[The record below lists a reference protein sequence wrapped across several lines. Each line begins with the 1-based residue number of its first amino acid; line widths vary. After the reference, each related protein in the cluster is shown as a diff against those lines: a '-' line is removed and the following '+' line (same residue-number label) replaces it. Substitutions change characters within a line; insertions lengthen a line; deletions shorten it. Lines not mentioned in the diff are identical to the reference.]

1 MKTINFFQLFG
12 FLILIISNSCE
23 SDPIVDLNESDLT
36 IEFSDGTVL
45 TENEIAFYDSST
57 NTYFLNSELKSDSP
71 LTSFK
76 IKVNN
81 DSILGGVFHSCI
93 LSSPPP
99 TPYYISDCFFSGR
112 EILTIEYYGNEDNL
126 LNDSRIINSLKEINK
141 LRHGLSF
148 RIDSISVIASDSQ
161 TDVVSTVT
169 IKNYDNTAY
178 YIPDINKMGERYY
191 TDYTGGLSFSNI
203 NTGLSS
209 FIKDSN
215 SDRQRDDI
223 KIDDL
228 TKLKAN
234 SELTYTY
241 KSRNYHSIPAGEYRV
256 RASFMG
262 IVYTASDFELNQDN
276 GRIWVGQIET
286 YKDGVII
293 D

>member
-12 FLILIISNSCE
+12 FFILMISNSCE
-23 SDPIVDLNESDLT
+23 SDSIVDLNESDLT
-36 IEFSDGTVL
+36 IEFSDGTLL
-45 TENEIAFYDSST
+45 TKNEIDFYDSST
-57 NTYFLNSELKSDSP
+57 NTYFLKSELKSNSP

-76 IKVNN
+76 VKVNN
-81 DSILGGVFHSCI
+81 DSILGGVFHSCE
-93 LSSPPP
+93 LSFPPP

-112 EILTIEYYGNEDNL
+112 DILTIDYYGNEDNM
-126 LNDSRIINSLKEINK
+126 LNDSRIINSLKASNK

-148 RIDSISVIASDSQ
+148 QIDSIKVIPSDNQ

-169 IKNYDNTAY
+169 IKNNDNIAY
-178 YIPDINKMGERYY
+178 YIPGLNNMGERYY

-209 FIKDSN
+209 FLKDSN

-241 KSRNYHSIPAGEYRV
+241 KSRNYHAIPAGEYRV
-256 RASFMG
+256 RARFMG
-262 IVYTASDFELNQDN
+262 IIYTASDFELNQDD

-286 YKDGVII
+286 SIDGVII
-293 D
+293 E

>member
-1 MKTINFFQLFG
+1 MKTNNIFLLFG
-12 FLILIISNSCE
+12 FLILMISNSCD

-36 IEFSDGTVL
+36 IEFSDGTLL
-45 TENEIAFYDSST
+45 TKNEIDFYDSST
-57 NTYFLNSELKSDSP
+57 NTYFLKSELKSDSP

-76 IKVNN
+76 VKMNN
-81 DSILGGVFHSCI
+81 DSILGGVFHSCE
-93 LSSPPP
+93 LSFPPP

-112 EILTIEYYGNEDNL
+112 DILKIEYYGNEDNIQ
-126 LNDSRIINSLKEINK
+126 NDSRIINSLKESNK

-148 RIDSISVIASDSQ
+148 QIDSIKVIASDNQ

-169 IKNYDNTAY
+169 IKNNDNIAY
-178 YIPDINKMGERYY
+178 YIPDLNKMGEKYY
-191 TDYTGGLSFSNI
+191 TDYTGGLSFSKI
-203 NTGLSS
+203 NNGLSS

-241 KSRNYHSIPAGEYRV
+241 KSRNYHEIPAGEYRV
-256 RASFMG
+256 RARFMG
-262 IVYTASDFELNQDN
+262 IIYTASDFELNQDD

-286 YKDGVII
+286 YKEGVII
-293 D
+293 E

>member
-1 MKTINFFQLFG
+1 MKTINFFLLFG
-12 FLILIISNSCE
+12 FLILMISNSCD
-23 SDPIVDLNESDLT
+23 SDPVVDLNESDLT
-36 IEFSDGTVL
+36 IEFSDGMLL
-45 TENEIAFYDSST
+45 TENEIDFYDSST
-57 NTYFLNSELKSDSP
+57 NSYFLKSDLISESP
-71 LTSFK
+71 LTSFN

-81 DSILGGVFHSCI
+81 DSILGGVFHSCE

-112 EILTIEYYGNEDNL
+112 DILTIEYYGNEDNL
-126 LNDSRIINSLKEINK
+126 LNDSRIINSLKECNK
-141 LRHGLSF
+141 LRQGLSF
-148 RIDSISVIASDSQ
+148 QIDSIRVIASDSQ

-169 IKNYDNTAY
+169 IKNHDNIAY
-178 YIPDINKMGERYY
+178 YIPDFNKMGERYY
-191 TDYTGGLSFSNI
+191 TDYTGKLSFSDI
-203 NTGLSS
+203 ETGLSS

-241 KSRNYHSIPAGEYRV
+241 KSRNYHAIPEGVYRV
-256 RASFMG
+256 RANFMG
-262 IVYTASDFELNQDN
+262 IVYTASDFELNQDD

-286 YKDGVII
+286 YKEGVIVE
-293 D
+293 

>member
-1 MKTINFFQLFG
+1 MKTINFSQLFG
-12 FLILIISNSCE
+12 FLILMILSSCD
-23 SDPIVDLNESDLT
+23 SDPIAVLNESDLI
-36 IEFSDGTVL
+36 IEFSDGTIL

-57 NTYFLNSELKSDSP
+57 NTYFLKSELNSDFP

-81 DSILGGVFHSCI
+81 DSILGGVFHSCA

-112 EILTIEYYGNEDNL
+112 DILTIAYYGNEDNL
-126 LNDSRIINSLKEINK
+126 LNDSCIINSLKESRK

-148 RIDSISVIASDSQ
+148 QIDSIRVIASDSQ

-169 IKNYDNTAY
+169 IKNHDNTAY

-262 IVYTASDFELNQDN
+262 IVYTASDFELNQDD

-286 YKDGVII
+286 YKEGVII
-293 D
+293 E